1 MTDLIPMISAAALM
15 LGIAVA
21 FVVFL
26 IVGITYALG
35 WYLWELW
42 GRAFGDEGR
51 AG

>member
-15 LGIAVA
+15 LVIAVV

-35 WYLWELW
+35 WYLFRAWEL
-42 GRAFGDEGR
+42 AFGDEGR

>member
-15 LGIAVA
+15 LGIAVV

-26 IVGITYALG
+26 LVGITYALG
-35 WYLWELW
+35 
-42 GRAFGDEGR
+42 DDGR